1 MSTSGFGNTGDGGM
15 GPGGMGP
22 GGTGQ
27 LTRHRVNIA
36 ALMTALLAACIA
48 FQLNASMLSPA
59 LVTIEKELHTDSA
72 AVGLS
77 QTAFFTSA
85 ALFSLFLPRLGDI
98 IGRKK
103 VLAGMLIVMT
113 AGCVVA
119 ALAPNIGV
127 LFVGRIIQGVSGPV
141 VPLCLIMLR
150 VEVREPK
157 LYGTLM
163 GVITAFNGG
172 IAGVDALAGGYLAQ
186 NHGFASVFWTMGVIA
201 ALASVL
207 LIFLAPESTAEKK
220 EKMDWV
226 GVLPLVISV
235 GALLVALNEAG
246 KLAAANW
253 VLVAVLAVVAA
264 VAFGVFW
271 RVENRSAHPLVA
283 THLLKQRS
291 TWALLLT
298 TLLTMTGV
306 FAVMNGLIPALA
318 QDGKFGFGMGA
329 EESAWWTL
337 TPYAL
342 AGLLMGPLSGR
353 LAATLGYGRVLRV
366 GMVGS
371 VITLGLMMFT
381 VGDHA
386 RLFLLLVSVLI
397 GITYAGM
404 GNIMLN
410 GLGIVLSPKENPGFL
425 PGLNAGAFNL
435 GAGLSFAVIFAVKTA
450 LTPADG
456 GGTAGYYGGLIAGL
470 VFLLLALAASFLIPK
485 PVDAE
490 EHRAVE
496 HHR

>member
-1 MSTSGFGNTGDGGM
+1 MSAA
-15 GPGGMGP
+15 
-22 GGTGQ
+22 
-27 LTRHRVNIA
+27 TRKRLNVT
-36 ALMTALLAACIA
+36 ALMTALLAACVA

-59 LVTIEKELHTDSA
+59 LVTIQEELDTDA
-72 AVGLS
+72 ASVGLT

-103 VLAGMLIVMT
+103 VLASMLVVMT
-113 AGCVVA
+113 FGCVLA
-119 ALAPNIGV
+119 ALAPNIEV
-127 LFVGRIIQGVSGPV
+127 LFIARIIQGVTGPV

-150 VEVREPK
+150 VEITEPK

-163 GVITAFNGG
+163 GVITAINGG
-172 IAGVDALAGGYLAQ
+172 IAGVDALAGGYLAE
-186 NHGFASVFWTMGVIA
+186 NHGFASVFWAMAVVA
-201 ALASVL
+201 AIASVL
-207 LIFLAPESTAEKK
+207 LIFLAPESSAAKK

-226 GVLPLVISV
+226 GVVPLVISV
-235 GALLVALNEAG
+235 GALLIALNEAG
-246 KLAAANW
+246 KLDDANWLMVAGLAILAAA
-253 VLVAVLAVVAA
+253 
-264 VAFGVFW
+264 AFATFW
-271 RVENRSAHPLVA
+271 KAENRSDHPLVA

-318 QDGKFGFGMGA
+318 QDGTIGFGMEA
-329 EESAWWTL
+329 EMAAWWTL

-342 AGLLMGPLSGR
+342 AGLIMGPIAGR
-353 LAATLGYGRVLRV
+353 LAASFGYTVVLRF

-371 VITLGLMMFT
+371 VVVLGLMMFT
-381 VGDHA
+381 VGTDA
-386 RLFLLLVSVLI
+386 RWLLLLVSILI
-397 GITYAGM
+397 GITYAGI

-435 GAGLSFAVIFAVKTA
+435 GAGLSFAVIFAVQTA
-450 LTPADG
+450 LTKG
-456 GGTAGYYGGLIAGL
+456 SGSGGYYGGLIAGGIIL
-470 VFLLLALAASFLIPK
+470 VLALASSFLIPR

-490 EHRAVE
+490 TPHTHKSELPA
-496 HHR
+496 